1 MTLWGGVLAAL
12 KMENVYRQCCFVI
25 YFLKILKI
33 LIFYEKCFNFGSK
46 DQHYKIEGLDPNR
59 GSNQLRIKIS
69 EQRKEAR
76 LILQSGI

>member
-12 KMENVYRQCCFVI
+12 KIKNGYRQCCFVI
-25 YFLKILKI
+25 YVLKILKS

-46 DQHYKIEGLDPNR
+46 DQLYKIEGLYLNR

-69 EQRKEAR
+69 EQWKEAR
-76 LILQSGI
+76 LILQSRI